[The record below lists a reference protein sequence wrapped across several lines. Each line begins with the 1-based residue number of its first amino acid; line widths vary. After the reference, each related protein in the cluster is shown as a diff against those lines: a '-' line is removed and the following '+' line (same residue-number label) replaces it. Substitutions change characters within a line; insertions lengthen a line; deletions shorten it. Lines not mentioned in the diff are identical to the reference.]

1 MWGREV
7 RTTVEREEAFLH
19 LERSHGMKEARY
31 VNGGR

>member
-7 RTTVEREEAFLH
+7 SSGVEREEAFLH